1 MPTAAGF
8 ALGSFLLGLP
18 FTAITYFA
26 LQEVRRLRPHHVA
39 ATTGLVTA
47 LWSIGQTAGP
57 PMVAVL
63 LRRTTGVGAAFTLLA
78 GRSPPARSS
87 SARPSSSRRR
97 GSGRGARRAEGS
109 RGTWLARK
117 AGSADDTMAAPSSL
131 EALPTRND
139 AGAPAAAEAEQS
151 LPDALQQTLDE
162 ARMVL
167 PGLQALFG
175 FQLIAVFSDGFE
187 RRLDATEQSLHL
199 AAIVL
204 VTIAIAIVMT
214 PAAYHRQVEP
224 RSATARSSCSP
235 RASSAARCCRWRR
248 GWRSTCPSSP
258 ASSPARRRSLP

>member
-1 MPTAAGF
+1 
-8 ALGSFLLGLP
+8 
-18 FTAITYFA
+18 
-26 LQEVRRLRPHHVA
+26 
-39 ATTGLVTA
+39 
-47 LWSIGQTAGP
+47 
-57 PMVAVL
+57 
-63 LRRTTGVGAAFTLLA
+63 
-78 GRSPPARSS
+78 
-87 SARPSSSRRR
+87 
-97 GSGRGARRAEGS
+97 
-109 RGTWLARK
+109 
-117 AGSADDTMAAPSSL
+117 MAAPSTL

-139 AGAPAAAEAEQS
+139 AGAPGPAEAGQS

-224 RSATARSSCSP
+224 RSATVSFLVLASRLVSGAMLPLAAGLSIDVSLIARVITGAP
-235 RASSAARCCRWRR
+235 TLAAVIGVVVFLLFVVLWFAFPQWRAAQI
-248 GWRSTCPSSP
+248 
-258 ASSPARRRSLP
+258 RRRSRH